1 MSKVHISTGISK
13 LGETIPT
20 VSLPPILTCRHDAPC
35 TKLCYAT
42 HGRFRFKNV
51 KDALQ
56 RNLDIW
62 QQDPD
67 GFFNQIHCFL
77 TAIPYRYFR
86 WFSAGDIPDA
96 DFLRR
101 MCRLAQQHTA
111 TSFLCF
117 TKKYELIN
125 AYTEEHRIPSNLRI
139 IFSRWGN
146 FPCPNPHS
154 FPEAWVKFKDE
165 EICFPSN
172 AIECS
177 GFCGECVQNKHNC
190 WKMRKG
196 DAVWFHQH

>member
-117 TKKYELIN
+117 TKSTNLSTPIPKNIEFPQICGSYSPDGGIF
-125 AYTEEHRIPSNLRI
+125 HVRIPIASQKR
-139 IFSRWGN
+139 G
-146 FPCPNPHS
+146 
-154 FPEAWVKFKDE
+154 
-165 EICFPSN
+165 
-172 AIECS
+172 
-177 GFCGECVQNKHNC
+177 
-190 WKMRKG
+190 
-196 DAVWFHQH
+196 